1 MPLPPTSLPRAPAHR
16 AAPAPPQAMR
26 TSTAPGVQAV
36 ALPFPEGRGARQAA
50 ATHSEPRIFARL
62 AAAVEMDVRFCF
74 V

>member
-1 MPLPPTSLPRAPAHR
+1 
-16 AAPAPPQAMR
+16 MR